1 MKGETGVKFTFKTYD
16 DFLEEYQ
23 TYHMHSCPKC
33 GMSMELTLTPV
44 LAEICDVKLDF
55 EEIHVLKCTEC
66 HFCCLP
72 EYTKEIIGGSYQ
84 TAVER
89 EEKMGTFSIKGYR
102 KKFDYCVEQ
111 DFLYDH
117 NDFYNIPGLCYDE
130 EHSVE
135 GFLTPVYFTK
145 KVLLY
150 FMQDPDYKV
159 NLGAETYGEFRLK
172 DEWSIPF
179 GINRNGKVVF
189 WLGDLSYLDN
199 MTLSI
204 MKPHNVESDHQ
215 LVSSEFY
222 AGQMCCIWSQPNKE
236 IHICEQKN
244 KLFKALNKTYG
255 ISLFHL
261 NEEIAKQREQYVK
274 PVIITERTI
283 EPTINMLHK
292 VLIEGINMPVLRELY
307 LKIVDTPDKKY
318 KDWGSIKF
326 YEVLLKNIISSIDDV
341 RNIIAPLYLLND
353 FRQYYDHLLSE
364 ESKESKRQN
373 IIQSLGVK
381 SFNNMQDIY
390 NELLR
395 RFAALFEYLILGY
408 TA

>member
-1 MKGETGVKFTFKTYD
+1 
-16 DFLEEYQ
+16 
-23 TYHMHSCPKC
+23 MHTCHKC
-33 GMSMELTLTPV
+33 GMPMELTLTPV
-44 LAEICDVKLDF
+44 LVKISEIKLDF
-55 EEIHVLKCTEC
+55 QDIHILKCIEC

-84 TAVER
+84 ATVER
-89 EEKMGTFSIKGYR
+89 GEKMGIFLRKGYR

-117 NDFYNIPGLCYDE
+117 NDYYNIPGLCYDE

-135 GFLTPVYFTK
+135 GFLTPVYFNK

-159 NLGAETYGEFRLK
+159 NLRAETYGEFRLK
-172 DEWSIPF
+172 NEWSIPF

-189 WLGDLSYLDN
+189 WLGDLNYLDN

-215 LVSSEFY
+215 LISSEFY
-222 AGQMCCIWSQPNKE
+222 TGQMCCIWSQPNRE
-236 IHICEQKN
+236 VQICDQKN
-244 KLFKALNKTYG
+244 ELFDALNQMYG

-261 NEEIAKQREQYVK
+261 EKEIKQQREQYVK
-274 PVIITERTI
+274 PVIITEKTI
-283 EPTINMLHK
+283 DPTINMLHK
-292 VLIEGINMPVLRELY
+292 VLIEGVNMPAFRELY
-307 LKIVDTPDKKY
+307 LKIEDTPDKKY

-326 YEVLLKNIISSIDDV
+326 YEALLKNIIISDEDIRD
-341 RNIIAPLYLLND
+341 IIAPLYLLND
-353 FRQYYDHLLSE
+353 FRQYYNHLLSE
-364 ESKESKRQN
+364 RAKEGNRQN
-373 IIQSLGVK
+373 IIQSLGIM
-381 SFNNMQDIY
+381 SFDNMQDIY
-390 NELLR
+390 NELLKR
-395 RFAALFEYLILGY
+395 LGILFEYLILGY